1 MRKDVCDFVLFSP
14 WSHAHFLSGV
24 NAPGWNEVQRCV
36 SSAWNSFCFSA
47 VFAFSS
53 CAHVTMLMFFM
64 MIVSEQTKGHTITE
78 VLTPRRAV
86 ECTTGI

>member
-1 MRKDVCDFVLFSP
+1 MRKDVCDFVLFSQ

-36 SSAWNSFCFSA
+36 SSAWNSLCFSA

-53 CAHVTMLMFFM
+53 CADVNMFMFFM

-78 VLTPRRAV
+78 VLRTRRAV
-86 ECTTGI
+86 ECAVRI